1 MNTVPF
7 DTLKFADR
15 LAAGGFTEEQA
26 KTAASALSETFKDDI
41 ATKADIERLE
51 AKIDTLES
59 SMNQK
64 LGALESSVNQKLGAL
79 ENSMNQKLGTL
90 ESSMNQKLGTL
101 EAILTQKIDA
111 MESRITIKM
120 GGMLVVAI
128 GVIVSLLKLIH

>member
-15 LAAGGFTEEQA
+15 LAAGGITEEQA
-26 KTAASALSETFKDDI
+26 KTAASALSEAFKDDI

-51 AKIDTLES
+51 TKIDMLES
-59 SMNQK
+59 SMIQK
-64 LGALESSVNQKLGAL
+64 LGA
-79 ENSMNQKLGTL
+79 
-90 ESSMNQKLGTL
+90 L

-111 MESRITIKM
+111 VESRITIKM
-120 GGMLVVAI
+120 GSMLVVAIGVI